1 MDSQMDYYGE
11 FGCCLTC
18 DPEWQEKHLLDWNWE
33 EYDDYPEEKKGYC
46 LCRECMCRQCLW
58 YEPDYDDSGCRDGG
72 SCTYPRLKRVSKN
85 NLSDK
90 KIRNVVEST
99 AKAVHSEIEGLLGL
113 FWIPKSVIDNDGYI
127 KEWFVKS
134 KQKEVSNAK

>member
-1 MDSQMDYYGE
+1 M
-11 FGCCLTC
+11 
-18 DPEWQEKHLLDWNWE
+18 LDGDWD

-46 LCRECMCRQCLW
+46 LCVECMCRQCFW

-72 SCTYPRLKRVSKN
+72 SCTYPRQKGVSKN

-90 KIRNVVEST
+90 KVRNVVEST
-99 AKAVHSEIEGLLGL
+99 TKAVHSEIEGLPGL
-113 FWIPKSVIDNDGYI
+113 FWIPKSVIDNNGYI